1 MGLNYFSGSV
11 AVGQTMSRPFN
22 LGENKTPVGITTG
35 SNITGTAL
43 TFLVSNDNVTYV
55 SLYDETST
63 EVSLT
68 ITTAAR
74 GYALPLPQTWPW
86 KFMKVRLGTSASSV
100 AQTLVTTNFTLVT
113 RAI

>member
-11 AVGQTMSRPFN
+11 GVGDTTSRPFN
-22 LGENKTPVGITTG
+22 LGENKTPVGFTTG
-35 SNITGTAL
+35 SNISGSL
-43 TFLVSNDNVTYV
+43 ISFLVSNDGVTYV
-55 SLYDETST
+55 PLYDETST

-74 GYALPLPQTWPW
+74 GYVFVPQEVWAW

-100 AQTLVTTNFTLVT
+100 AQKIVTTNFTLVT
-113 RAI
+113 RSF